1 VSSGRSLAATSGG
14 LLLGVAVSV
23 FALFVAVH
31 VLGPAMRGL
40 LGTPFGYDQDYATR
54 PALTQAT
61 AVRILSLGAA
71 FLLLGVVL
79 SRFRVR
85 KSWPVALIVAN
96 PVTVGFGYAIYQ
108 ALWSGSYAGEYFGYG
123 GLGMMALAAPV
134 VLAPCVL
141 LGLRIARP
149 R

>member
-1 VSSGRSLAATSGG
+1 MSSGRSLAATGGG

-23 FALFVAVH
+23 LALFVAVH
-31 VLGPAMRGL
+31 MLGPGVRAL
-40 LGTPFGYDQDYATR
+40 LGTPYGYDQDYATR
-54 PALTQAT
+54 SALTQAT

-79 SRFRVR
+79 SRFRMPR
-85 KSWPVALIVAN
+85 SWPVALIVAN
-96 PVTVGFGYAIYQ
+96 PLTVGFGYAIYQ

-134 VLAPCVL
+134 VLAPCVV